1 MNTGS
6 NSYNDAWI
14 KKKFNSIDAEI
25 QQLQELKKLKSINTY
40 MDGHSGFSYDPQL
53 PYHLNRRNERFQYSI
68 FDLIV
73 TNPSAESTL
82 NTMGD
87 AGWYIAGMGIVDQD
101 SGSASFT
108 FKLNL
113 KGNDVNPTK
122 FQYQCFSYELAST
135 FKLEEKIN
143 AANKQGFDFTST
155 SAWNKTHSFCL
166 LTKVY
171 F

>member
-40 MDGHSGFSYDPQL
+40 MAGNSGFSYDPQL

>member
-1 MNTGS
+1 VNRSG
-6 NSYNDAWI
+6 NSYNDSWI
-14 KKKFNSIDAEI
+14 KSKFTELESQI
-25 QQLQELKKLKSINTY
+25 QQLKNINSY
-40 MDGHSGFSYDPQL
+40 MTGESGFSYDPQL
-53 PYHLNRRNERFQYSI
+53 PYHFHRKNERFQYAL

-82 NTMGD
+82 NTMGE
-87 AGWYIAGMGIVDQD
+87 AGWYIAGMSIVNENT
-101 SGSASFT
+101 GSASFT

-113 KGNDVNPTK
+113 QSDDVNPTK

-135 FKLEEKIN
+135 FALEEKIN
-143 AANKQGFDFTST
+143 SANKQGFDLTST
-155 SAWNKTHSFCL
+155 SAWNKTHGFCL